1 MTNAQHIRPE
11 DLDWETFHDPH
22 GRPTTPTRVLRDSE
36 PFLIE
41 ADFPANFY
49 AGVHWHPHDTIY
61 LITRG
66 EMRIGEEGSF
76 RPGDIR
82 WVKAGHAY
90 GPEEAGPDGVQ
101 FHLFSLGGDIGLNW
115 ADLYEVPEAL
125 TARLSQFEQVAGR
138 RSVEEMPSVHVS
150 DPIPDWASMPD
161 EGPLI
166 FKVTMGSEDSQHAF
180 TPSFDSVWYV
190 LSGGLDIEG
199 HGRVAAGE
207 FFCAPANDAHPIN
220 SSDSQ
225 TEWLVFC
232 SRSLQPL

>member
-1 MTNAQHIRPE
+1 MTNAQHICPD

-22 GRPTTPTRVLRDSE
+22 GRPTTPTRVLRDRE

-115 ADLYEVPEAL
+115 ADLYDVPIAL
-125 TARLSQFEQVAGR
+125 TQRLGQFEQVAGR
-138 RSVEEMPSVHVS
+138 RSVEEMPSTHLGEPV
-150 DPIPDWASMPD
+150 PDWEAMPD

-166 FKVTMGSEDSQHAF
+166 FKMTLGAEGARDAF
-180 TPSFDSVWYV
+180 ALGFDSVWYV
-190 LSGGLDIEG
+190 LSGALDIEG
-199 HGRVAAGE
+199 HAHVSVGE
-207 FFCAPANDAHPIN
+207 FFCA
-220 SSDSQ
+220 SSDEAYVLNASDPQ
-225 TEWLVFC
+225 TEWLVFS